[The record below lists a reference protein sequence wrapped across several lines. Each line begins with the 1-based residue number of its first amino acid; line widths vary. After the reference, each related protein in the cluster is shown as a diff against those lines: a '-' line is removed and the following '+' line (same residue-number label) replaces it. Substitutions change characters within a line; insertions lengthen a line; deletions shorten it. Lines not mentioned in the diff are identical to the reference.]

1 MIHMIKSSL
10 SKSPFKIYSYCTA
23 FVLLFIL
30 VLLVTKNPFYTHILI
45 LICFYAMLSIA
56 WNLIGGFGGQLS
68 LGHSAFL
75 GVGAYTAGIMYV
87 RLGFSPWI
95 GMLAAFIL
103 ASILALVIGYP
114 CFRLRGPFFTLATLA
129 IVEVL
134 RVLAIQLRGITFGSR
149 GISIPP
155 TPGWNN
161 FMFVDRTNYL
171 LIIGIALIIVFVIS
185 KIIENGKIGLWA
197 IALKEDEDAA
207 RSLGIDTLQ
216 LKIILLVISAAIFAF
231 GGVFYAQYFIYFEP
245 ITVFNINLSIRVAL
259 ISIIGGIST
268 SFGPIL
274 GAIVLIPIDEFLRAW
289 LGGRFPG
296 LPQAIYG
303 LLLVIVVLRMPNGVL
318 PMLNR
323 LITPL
328 REKVDQYLLQKK

>member
-1 MIHMIKSSL
+1 
-10 SKSPFKIYSYCTA
+10 
-23 FVLLFIL
+23 
-30 VLLVTKNPFYTHILI
+30 
-45 LICFYAMLSIA
+45 
-56 WNLIGGFGGQLS
+56 
-68 LGHSAFL
+68 
-75 GVGAYTAGIMYV
+75 
-87 RLGFSPWI
+87 
-95 GMLAAFIL
+95 MLAAFIL